1 MSHNRCMP
9 AADYFD
15 RITALV
21 CRVFDVDPA
30 TVDVDTPFAE
40 MGVDSRQRVR
50 LLVEVEVEFGLEIDL
65 DELDRL
71 VDIRNAAEVL
81 ADTIEGDR
89 PVVHLAQRTG

>member
-1 MSHNRCMP
+1 MSHNRGMP
-9 AADYFD
+9 AAEYID

-30 TVDVDTPFAE
+30 TIGPDTPFAE

-71 VDIRNAAEVL
+71 VDVRNAAEVL
-81 ADTIEGDR
+81 ADTVEGDR
-89 PVVHLAQRTG
+89 PVVRLGQRTG

>member
-1 MSHNRCMP
+1 
-9 AADYFD
+9 
-15 RITALV
+15 
-21 CRVFDVDPA
+21 
-30 TVDVDTPFAE
+30 

-89 PVVHLAQRTG
+89 PVVRLAQRTG